1 MKKNFV
7 LLILVLL
14 FVISFCFSGIGFYYN
29 TRNNKSSNN
38 SDNDVK
44 ENDYT
49 NNVKECWFLGRMDQG
64 TKYVNGQYTYRYMQ
78 QPKYEDE
85 NTIKW
90 NNIDEDGWSVILT
103 NKDSTD
109 SVTTELCNTV
119 NGKPIISMQYMFYGS
134 KANRI
139 DLSSFNT
146 SNVTNMSGMFYGAS
160 ANRIDL
166 SSFNTSNVTN
176 MSGMFYGSKANRID
190 LSKLDT
196 SKVTDMSY
204 MFADSNFWELNLSNF
219 DTSKV
224 TNMEKMFSSLKAFTL
239 DLSNFD
245 TSKVTN
251 MSGMF
256 YNLNLDEINLSNF
269 NTSNVVNMSYMFGLS
284 KKLKL
289 DLRSFDT
296 SKVTNTD
303 SMFLLSEIMLGRA
316 RTQNDADKFNQSSKK
331 PKELNFV
338 FGYIDSEPVYGG
350 KNKFKNCSFPGE
362 LKQGEHYIN
371 GQYIYSYKQQFNWDD
386 KNKRYYFENI
396 NLDGWGVGLVND
408 SDDSPIDTELCYT
421 INGKPI
427 VSMSYL
433 FSHSSARSID
443 LSSFNTSNVRNMNSM
458 FEDFY
463 ERPLDLSG
471 FDTRNVID
479 MRRMFYEFETDIL
492 NLSSFDL
499 SNSANL
505 SEMFKD
511 TQMFYGYA
519 KNQAFADRFNDDV
532 TKINKKTKMVTKT
545 IDPNPVYGGNN
556 KFKNCNFSEEIRQG
570 TQYVNG
576 QYLYI
581 YKQHLE
587 EDWVSGDPYFENFD
601 EDGWSVKLVD
611 KSSTEPIDTE
621 LCYTING
628 KPIVSMR
635 QLFYESQSKVVNL
648 DSFNTSNVVNMSN
661 MFSYSFV
668 ENLNLSDFNTSNV
681 TNMSGMFSSS
691 KANKIDLSNFDTS
704 NVKDMSYMFSSSEVN
719 KIDLSSFD
727 TSNVKDMSGMFYISK
742 ATTLDLSSFDT
753 SNVKDMSYMFSSSKA
768 NKIDLSNFDTSNVKD
783 MRYMFRDAKATTG
796 YVRTQ
801 SDADKFNK
809 TSGIPKT
816 LKFVVK

>member
-29 TRNNKSSNN
+29 IRNNKSSNN
-38 SDNDVK
+38 SNNDVK

-139 DLSSFNT
+139 DLS
-146 SNVTNMSGMFYGAS
+146 
-160 ANRIDL
+160 
-166 SSFNTSNVTN
+166 
-176 MSGMFYGSKANRID
+176 
-190 LSKLDT
+190 KLDT

-224 TNMEKMFSSLKAFTL
+224 TNMEKMFSSLKAFAL

-386 KNKRYYFENI
+386 KNNRYYFENI

-519 KNQAFADRFNDDV
+519 KNQVFADRFNDEV

-545 IDPNPVYGGNN
+545 IDPNPIYGGNN

-648 DSFNTSNVVNMSN
+648 DSFNTSNVVNMSD

-691 KANKIDLSNFDTS
+691 K
-704 NVKDMSYMFSSSEVN
+704 V
-719 KIDLSSFD
+719 
-727 TSNVKDMSGMFYISK
+727 
-742 ATTLDLSSFDT
+742 
-753 SNVKDMSYMFSSSKA
+753 

-796 YVRTQ
+796 YARTQ

-809 TSGIPKT
+809 TSRMPKT